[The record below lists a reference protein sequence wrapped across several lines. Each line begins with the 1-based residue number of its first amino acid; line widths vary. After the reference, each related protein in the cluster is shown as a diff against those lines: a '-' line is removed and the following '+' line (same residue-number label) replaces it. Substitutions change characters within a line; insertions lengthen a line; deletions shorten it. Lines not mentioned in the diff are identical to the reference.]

1 MLSYPLCGSQSHIGN
16 LEALP
21 PSGLGLSTVPGS
33 QSILE
38 AGEPPGQGQ
47 APELCPQVSS
57 WFPVPGRANQML
69 SWGSQTGLLR
79 AGAGESAVGSRAHE
93 EC

>member
-1 MLSYPLCGSQSHIGN
+1 MLPYPLWGSQSHIGN

-21 PSGLGLSTVPGS
+21 PSGLGLRTVPGS

-38 AGEPPGQGQ
+38 ASKPPGHGQ

-57 WFPVPGRANQML
+57 WCPVPGGANQML
-69 SWGSQTGLLR
+69 SWGAQTGLLR
-79 AGAGESAVGSRAHE
+79 ACASESAVGSRAHE